1 METFLLNLLNGVGQI
16 NFQVVWKLLAVA
28 FVIFWIVVLDWVW
41 LDAGE
46 RTSNKTARIIY
57 LLLVIFL
64 NVFGWIIYLILRPSQ
79 TIEQIYWADLER
91 RYLKYETS
99 ELDDCTKCG
108 TQLYPGYT
116 FCPTCGFEIKV
127 KCKSCDV
134 YIEKN
139 SEYCPF
145 CGVKAKKDILEPED
159 VAPTREVME
168 QQIQASKEEA
178 AMIVESEHTRYST
191 KKRGLAVKLGGAIIN
206 GYQVILEKAKE
217 GLTTIKPKI
226 SNNIVKETPKVAK
239 KTSKKKKKNKKH

>member
-16 NFQVVWKLLAVA
+16 NFQIVWKLLAVA

-57 LLLVIFL
+57 LLLVLIF
-64 NVFGWIIYLILRPSQ
+64 NVFGWIMYLILRPSQ
-79 TIEQIYWADLER
+79 TVEQIYWADLER

-99 ELDDCTKCG
+99 ELGDCVKCG

-116 FCPTCGFEIKV
+116 FCPNCGLDIKI
-127 KCKSCDV
+127 KCESCNV

-139 SEYCPF
+139 NEYCPY
-145 CGVKAKKDILEPED
+145 CGVKAKKDVFAQED

-168 QQIQASKEEA
+168 QQIQASKDEA
-178 AMIVESEHTRYST
+178 AKVVEAEQTRYST
-191 KKRGLAVKLGGAIIN
+191 KKRSLTVKVGSSIIT
-206 GYQVILEKAKE
+206 GYQALLGKAKE
-217 GLTTIKPKI
+217 AVAPLRRKNEVESVQTP
-226 SNNIVKETPKVAK
+226 VKK
-239 KTSKKKKKNKKH
+239 SKKKKKNKKH

>member
-16 NFQVVWKLLAVA
+16 NFQLVWKLLAIA
-28 FVIFWIVVLDWVW
+28 AVIFWIVVLDWVW

-57 LLLVIFL
+57 LLLVVFFNI
-64 NVFGWIIYLILRPSQ
+64 FGWIMYLILRPSQ

-99 ELDDCTKCG
+99 ELGDCPKCG

-116 FCPTCGFEIKV
+116 YCPTCGLEIKQ
-127 KCKSCDV
+127 KCKSCNL

-139 SEYCPF
+139 SEYCPY
-145 CGVKAKKDILEPED
+145 CGQKVAKVVQTQEE
-159 VAPTREVME
+159 VAPSREVME

-178 AMIVESEHTRYST
+178 TKVVEAEQTRYST
-191 KKRGLAVKLGGAIIN
+191 KKRSLTVKLGSSIIG
-206 GYQVILEKAKE
+206 GYRILYEK
-217 GLTTIKPKI
+217 IKKI
-226 SNNIVKETPKVAK
+226 FVAPK
-239 KTSKKKKKNKKH
+239 KTIEKKPTKVVSQKSKKKKKSKKH

>member
-1 METFLLNLLNGVGQI
+1 METFLLNLLSGVEKI
-16 NFQVVWKLLAVA
+16 NFQIVWTVLAIA
-28 FVIFWIVVLDWVW
+28 FVIFWIIVLDWVW

-57 LLLVIFL
+57 LLLVVFF
-64 NVFGWIIYLILRPSQ
+64 NVFGWIMYLILRPSQ

-116 FCPTCGFEIKV
+116 YCPECGLEIKV

-139 SEYCPF
+139 CEYCPY
-145 CGVKAKKDILEPED
+145 CGVKTKNEIVELEEETPS
-159 VAPTREVME
+159 REVME
-168 QQIQASKEEA
+168 QQIQASRDEA
-178 AMIVESEHTRYST
+178 TKVVEAEQTRYST
-191 KKRGLAVKLGGAIIN
+191 KKRSLTIKIGSSIIA
-206 GYQVILEKAKE
+206 GYQALFNKAKDAVVPLKKKSE
-217 GLTTIKPKI
+217 EITEKT
-226 SNNIVKETPKVAK
+226 SVKK
-239 KTSKKKKKNKKH
+239 SKKKKKNKKH